1 MLLVIWTLAWL
12 FLQINLSLCI
22 PQLYDNIF
30 NNKQFPWSQ
39 RHQTSWNP
47 YVYNMNTPVM
57 LTPGFSSL
65 VFEFWR
71 FDFGCIS
78 FGTFQIR
85 IRDADYSDHDV
96 SKETINSLCATLCWL
111 LCCAL
116 FWVISSSET
125 KGWWVASGVLN
136 SSKLFQK
143 DLTITPGSPQDDGIT
158 YPDPDH
164 QNGINAPCIILV
176 VLYLNIGLPSSFFQF
191 CIYHHT
197 LYQAKDE
204 SKRQHNSPETS
215 FLGFCVT

>member
-1 MLLVIWTLAWL
+1 
-12 FLQINLSLCI
+12 
-22 PQLYDNIF
+22 
-30 NNKQFPWSQ
+30 
-39 RHQTSWNP
+39 
-47 YVYNMNTPVM
+47 M

-176 VLYLNIGLPSSFFQF
+176 VLYLNIGLPPSFFQF
-191 CIYHHT
+191 CLYHHT
-197 LYQAKDE
+197 LHKAKDE
-204 SKRQHNSPETS
+204 SKKQHNSLETS
-215 FLGFCVT
+215 FLGFFVT